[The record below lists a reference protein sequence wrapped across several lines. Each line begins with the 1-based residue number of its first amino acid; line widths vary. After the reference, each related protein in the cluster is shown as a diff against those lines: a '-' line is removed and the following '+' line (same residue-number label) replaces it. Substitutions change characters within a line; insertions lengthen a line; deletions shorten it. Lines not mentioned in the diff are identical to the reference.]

1 MESPTLTTSSSP
13 ITQSQIQ
20 IIQPQNQVVTV
31 KLNDSNYLLW
41 KMQVLTAVKGCGLL
55 GYLTGAIYAPTQF
68 IVNTE
73 TNETKINPEFESFTK
88 QDQLLASWML
98 SSLSESV
105 LILVVGLNSSADI
118 WRCLETNFSS
128 QSKARMMQYKLQLQT
143 LKKGTLSMREYL
155 GKAKAACDALAS
167 VGQKLSE
174 EDQLLHILSTLPSEY
189 NPVIVT
195 ITSAID
201 FYSLS
206 EASALLLS
214 FESRLD
220 FVSENNSSLN
230 NESFTANVAQSQ
242 QRRNTTFP
250 QNNRGRGTPFQRGRG
265 RTNYR
270 GRGGRFFG
278 NGKLIYQVCHIP
290 GHTAYRCYYRYDQN
304 YVGNNAQAQ
313 VQNYNYRAP
322 SNDQGNRNNNGGN
335 YTTVVANQSVQE
347 STSQP
352 SHSCSSVGFRLRGD
366 VSHMS
371 SQPLNQHPS
380 TSSLVQYP

>member
-13 ITQSQIQ
+13 VTQSQIQ
-20 IIQPQNQVVTV
+20 VIQPQNQVVTV

-41 KMQVLTAVKGCGLL
+41 KMQVLTVVKGCGLL
-55 GYLTGAIYAPTQF
+55 GYLTGAISAPTQF

-105 LILVVGLNSSADI
+105 LILVVGLDSSADI

-167 VGQKLSE
+167 AGQKLSE
-174 EDQLLHILSTLPSEY
+174 EDQLLHILSGLPSEY

-214 FESRLD
+214 FESREETLPFRRTTEAEALPFKEVDGEPTIEEEEAGSLEMADLSVKCVIFLD
-220 FVSENNSSLN
+220 ILLTDAITGMIKTMLETMLKLKFRFSSFN
-230 NESFTANVAQSQ
+230 
-242 QRRNTTFP
+242 
-250 QNNRGRGTPFQRGRG
+250 
-265 RTNYR
+265 
-270 GRGGRFFG
+270 
-278 NGKLIYQVCHIP
+278 
-290 GHTAYRCYYRYDQN
+290 
-304 YVGNNAQAQ
+304 
-313 VQNYNYRAP
+313 
-322 SNDQGNRNNNGGN
+322 
-335 YTTVVANQSVQE
+335 
-347 STSQP
+347 
-352 SHSCSSVGFRLRGD
+352 
-366 VSHMS
+366 
-371 SQPLNQHPS
+371 
-380 TSSLVQYP
+380 

>member
-1 MESPTLTTSSSP
+1 
-13 ITQSQIQ
+13 
-20 IIQPQNQVVTV
+20 
-31 KLNDSNYLLW
+31 
-41 KMQVLTAVKGCGLL
+41 MQVLAPVKGCGLL
-55 GYLTGAIYAPTQF
+55 GYLTGAISAPTQF

-105 LILVVGLNSSADI
+105 LILVVGLDSSADI

-167 VGQKLSE
+167 AGQKLSE
-174 EDQLLHILSTLPSEY
+174 EDQLLHILSGLPSEY

-201 FYSLS
+201 LYSLS
-206 EASALLLS
+206 EACALLLS

-220 FVSENNSSLN
+220 FVSKNNSSLN
-230 NESFTANVAQSQ
+230 SESFTANVAQSQ

-250 QNNRGRGTPFQRGRG
+250 HNNRGRGTPFQRDSHTHSPVSNT
-265 RTNYR
+265 TNN
-270 GRGGRFFG
+270 FTPSLPPLLTKVI
-278 NGKLIYQVCHIP
+278 NSSSSINSP
-290 GHTAYRCYYRYDQN
+290 PTASPLPPHSP
-304 YVGNNAQAQ
+304 A
-313 VQNYNYRAP
+313 
-322 SNDQGNRNNNGGN
+322 SNPHVSA
-335 YTTVVANQSVQE
+335 TSPISS
-347 STSQP
+347 STSEIE
-352 SHSCSSVGFRLRGD
+352 
-366 VSHMS
+366 
-371 SQPLNQHPS
+371 N
-380 TSSLVQYP
+380 